1 MNTKKI
7 TALALAALMAAG
19 STATSF
25 AVNNVVDAG
34 NDLSND
40 RPLTFKDMN
49 IYEEDDGVLKKSNDF
64 RPGDTLYI
72 RLDELSTTDKKV
84 EDEKDDMKVYADWKV
99 GKDAVKSIDI
109 VYRKGE
115 AVTTGNGAV
124 PGSKYY
130 TVNIGGR
137 SLEITAKDVADKGA
151 QQAIEDKIK
160 AEMEKDPNFLKE
172 ARATE
177 YKNNIKTVE
186 TGAVIGGK
194 YVADTYTEQNGG
206 LVADDKIYATAEEV
220 ANTIFTTEGKNLTT
234 GLWVLTADIDANK
247 TIMSASTTD
256 PSDGNHTDKG
266 TDKNNYKANGKSGEI
281 LVTLDTAAVK
291 KSELI
296 DRKLATEETAV
307 VLVKSDKTFVKKDDK
322 NYVVNEK
329 TPAFEYDST
338 KYVTVD
344 EAKDAAD
351 AAIAAHEATQLAA
364 SSRALV
370 DVESSFDSVAN
381 PGFTYWVE
389 IKTKDNDTTK
399 VLDLAG
405 VLRIGSTKNKAEKV
419 DNQFQLD
426 TSLDNRVYDSN
437 NKYVVVEDEWTFE
450 PDSRSVVKFDKD
462 AEDVVL
468 YFGENEAA
476 WYEFDARGQ
485 DALNLEFTFDFNK
498 EIADLFPK
506 ANIDFLTFTSKPAT
520 NRTGDLYITADED
533 TFLYEV
539 TEDGVKEIKGAEYI
553 EEEGA
558 WHIRTRKLGA
568 YAISDIELDTSVKVE
583 GKDEA
588 SSNSS
593 TSSKPNGDKHNP
605 DTGR

>member
-206 LVADDKIYATAEEV
+206 LVAGDKIYATAEEV
-220 ANTIFTTEGKNLTT
+220 ANTIFTTEGKDLIT
-234 GLWVLTADIDANK
+234 GLWVLTADINANK

-281 LVTLDTAAVK
+281 LVTLDTAAVE

-307 VLVKSDKTFVKKDDK
+307 VLVKSDKTFVKKSNE
-322 NYVVNEK
+322 NYIVDEK
-329 TPAFEYDST
+329 TPAYEYDST
-338 KYVTVD
+338 KYVTEA

-370 DVESSFDSVAN
+370 DVESSFDSVAK
-381 PGFTYWVE
+381 PDFTYWVE

>member
-206 LVADDKIYATAEEV
+206 LVAGDKIYATAEEV
-220 ANTIFTTEGKNLTT
+220 ANTIFTTEGKDLTT

-256 PSDGNHTDKG
+256 PGDSNHTDKS
-266 TDKNNYKANGKSGEI
+266 TDKKNYKANGKSGEI

-307 VLVKSDKTFVKKDDK
+307 VLVKSDKTFVKKGDK

-329 TPAFEYDST
+329 TPAFEYNST
-338 KYVTVD
+338 KYVTKA
-344 EAKDAAD
+344 EAEDAAD
-351 AAIAAHEATQLAA
+351 AAIAAHEATQLAG
-364 SSRALV
+364 SSRVFV

-381 PGFTYWVE
+381 PDFTYWVE

-437 NKYVVVEDEWTFE
+437 NKYVVVDDE
-450 PDSRSVVKFDKD
+450 
-462 AEDVVL
+462 
-468 YFGENEAA
+468 
-476 WYEFDARGQ
+476 
-485 DALNLEFTFDFNK
+485 
-498 EIADLFPK
+498 
-506 ANIDFLTFTSKPAT
+506 
-520 NRTGDLYITADED
+520 
-533 TFLYEV
+533 
-539 TEDGVKEIKGAEYI
+539 
-553 EEEGA
+553 
-558 WHIRTRKLGA
+558 
-568 YAISDIELDTSVKVE
+568 
-583 GKDEA
+583 
-588 SSNSS
+588 
-593 TSSKPNGDKHNP
+593 
-605 DTGR
+605 

>member
-25 AVNNVVDAG
+25 AVNKVDG
-34 NDLSND
+34 PSTTDKD
-40 RPLTFKDMN
+40 RPLSFNDAN
-49 IYEEDDGVLKKSNDF
+49 IYEEDDGVLKPSNDF

-72 RLDELSTTDKKV
+72 RLNEDPSTDKKF
-84 EDEKDDMKVYADWKV
+84 EDKKDDMKVYADWKV

-115 AVTTGNGAV
+115 SVTTGSVV

-130 TVNIGGR
+130 NVNIGGKK
-137 SLEITAKDVADKGA
+137 LEVVVGKGETVK
-151 QQAIEDKIK
+151 QAIEKKIK
-160 AEMEKDPNFLKE
+160 EEMKADANFLKDERAAELKSYE
-172 ARATE
+172 ASVYVHGDNKYTSAKEALKAAGWTYGTFYV
-177 YKNNIKTVE
+177 YKNQAYENGDVVNLLKAAGGNNADVTNKFYNAAGDKTAGFGTYLDSDSNSQGALPATCYLFTNGTKFVDSNVITTVE
-186 TGAVIGGK
+186 KLMGTSVVADIEKKENVFKKDNQLLAERDALAAESTVSVIKGYVKNDAILTEEEAKNAVI
-194 YVADTYTEQNGG
+194 
-206 LVADDKIYATAEEV
+206 
-220 ANTIFTTEGKNLTT
+220 
-234 GLWVLTADIDANK
+234 
-247 TIMSASTTD
+247 
-256 PSDGNHTDKG
+256 
-266 TDKNNYKANGKSGEI
+266 
-281 LVTLDTAAVK
+281 
-291 KSELI
+291 
-296 DRKLATEETAV
+296 
-307 VLVKSDKTFVKKDDK
+307 
-322 NYVVNEK
+322 EK
-329 TPAFEYDST
+329 
-338 KYVTVD
+338 
-344 EAKDAAD
+344 
-351 AAIAAHEATQLAA
+351 IAAGEATDLAPA
-364 SSRALV
+364 ARVAINSTI
-370 DVESSFDSVAN
+370 DSVAH
-381 PGFTYWVE
+381 PDFTYWVE
-389 IKTKDNDTTK
+389 IKTKEDDTTE

-405 VLRIGSTKNKAEKV
+405 VLKIGTTKNKAEDSQNK
-419 DNQFQLD
+419 FRLD
-426 TSLDNRVYDSN
+426 TSLDNRVYDN
-437 NKYVVVEDEWTFE
+437 NTYVEVDDEWTFE

-462 AEDVVL
+462 ADDVVL

-539 TEDGVKEIKGAEYI
+539 TEDGVKEIQGAKYN

-568 YAISDIELDTSVKVE
+568 YAISDIELDTSAKVE
-583 GKDEA
+583 GKDDA